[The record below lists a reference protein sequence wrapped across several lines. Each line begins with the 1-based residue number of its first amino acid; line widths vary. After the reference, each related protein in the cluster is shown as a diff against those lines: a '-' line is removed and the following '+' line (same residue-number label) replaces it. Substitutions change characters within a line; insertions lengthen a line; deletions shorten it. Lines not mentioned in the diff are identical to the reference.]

1 VQLGGQTATRAAE
14 PVVVRL
20 DGDTAG
26 AARPA
31 GPPFPRSYGVLVG
44 SAHGGGY
51 KLRKHG
57 LSGLAGRNTAGLA
70 LATDLPA
77 AVLSEVT
84 GTSVHNATRWS
95 RFVKRDWADY
105 IVTRRETGLS

>member
-1 VQLGGQTATRAAE
+1 M
-14 PVVVRL
+14 VVRPPRERPSPWSSGSTVTPPGRL
-20 DGDTAG
+20 GLQVPLSRAL
-26 AARPA
+26 AASWW
-31 GPPFPRSYGVLVG
+31 PRHTVE
-44 SAHGGGY
+44 A

-57 LSGLAGRNTAGLA
+57 LSGLAGRNTARLA